1 MIDQRLRNTQSLSRE
16 YFSGTCGRPLHG
28 FPFVGRCSVVAILPE
43 ICVGAWV
50 ITSVH
55 PGQLHVPSGSICS
68 CSAGKVLFRF
78 SVSLAPKLVVPT
90 TGPSFLFS
98 SRISWI
104 LVALFDACV
113 HSCFSPIVQQHSTYR
128 SCETIVLFIGTA
140 CFFIE
145 ILT

>member
-43 ICVGAWV
+43 MCVGAWV

-55 PGQLHVPSGSICS
+55 PGQFHVPSSSICS

-78 SVSLAPKLVVPT
+78 SVSLASKLVVPT

-113 HSCFSPIVQQHSTYR
+113 HSCFRPLFNST
-128 SCETIVLFIGTA
+128 LFIA
-140 CFFIE
+140 AAKLSFSS
-145 ILT
+145 